1 MQTQPQ
7 VTTDKNDYQYQ
18 PEFRHGLELLEQQK
32 YQEAYALFV
41 ELAKQNPDNGY
52 AQYELAILCQMNEQY
67 GLALQSVTLAIQ
79 NLQNNSVWLAA
90 AYVQR
95 SRIYGALGN
104 TEQQLQDLNK
114 SILILPN
121 AGNMYANRGDFYHT
135 QKQYDLSEADYCKQ
149 AELEPGNAYP
159 HAALGIIAIEK
170 ENYQEA
176 EMHLSYALKL
186 DPNYYQAYTLMGDC
200 HLAGRNYVKAIECY
214 TKTLAIRH
222 GEERAEDA
230 LINRMPREFDTQIIA
245 SLETLSREQSN
256 NGYWPQLLGHLHFF
270 HGRYEESISQYEES
284 FRRCGKPVELGNMS
298 RAYYELHDYYKAR
311 YYAEKSIDMD
321 PTDDNPHCVL
331 TNSLMEMEQFEEA
344 GHVLRRY
351 LNIMPQNATAH
362 QMLADA
368 YRFISELDKALEEAN
383 TAISLASE
391 NPTNLYTRA
400 KIKHD
405 LGDLDGERC
414 DLEAALRL
422 LPTAVSQFISLR
434 CQIFQMLNRIDE
446 ADEELAKPHDET
458 WPYYLNLSVN
468 RALQGKEEEATE
480 ALKHALDLGLIRFDM
495 LRTNPLMEPLRQLP
509 QFDALIND
517 SECEYHA
524 NLAQEALNPENGESE
539 SDEVPITREGDGL
552 ICVRGEINGLPLKLV
567 FDTGAS
573 DISLSSVE
581 AAFMLKN
588 GYLEERDLGGVCNYR
603 TASGELVEGTIVNLR
618 EVKLGKVV
626 FRDLRATI
634 IKNQEAPLLLGQ
646 SMMARLM
653 KYQIDNDKK
662 TLYFMTYSRPVF
674 PFDLYCLA
682 LASVDAHN
690 YKKAAICYKMLFE
703 MMENY
708 SSGFNAAY
716 LYLLAGE
723 LDDAL
728 SMLDLLQTFLDQHPD
743 QDSKDMRVQICILRG
758 YALQCAHRFEE
769 ACDAYTL
776 LEEQQPNE
784 AIYPYSHGWTLR
796 RMDRLAEAEQILL
809 HAEAVDPQGIG
820 QKLDLG
826 YVYRALGREEE
837 AQRIWSLAADLS
849 PNATSIMAQ
858 AEALLRLGRTEEC
871 ISRVNEGVSM
881 AKSESETLQQA
892 VMYLDAATLSAE
904 LKDYDIAHEYLRTS
918 LSYSIAPYHSICGL
932 SEYEILKQIPDFDK
946 IVAEYL

>member
-214 TKTLAIRH
+214 TKSLAIRH

-230 LINRMPREFDTQIIA
+230 LINRMPRE
-245 SLETLSREQSN
+245 
-256 NGYWPQLLGHLHFF
+256 
-270 HGRYEESISQYEES
+270 
-284 FRRCGKPVELGNMS
+284 
-298 RAYYELHDYYKAR
+298 
-311 YYAEKSIDMD
+311 
-321 PTDDNPHCVL
+321 
-331 TNSLMEMEQFEEA
+331 
-344 GHVLRRY
+344 
-351 LNIMPQNATAH
+351 
-362 QMLADA
+362 
-368 YRFISELDKALEEAN
+368 
-383 TAISLASE
+383 
-391 NPTNLYTRA
+391 
-400 KIKHD
+400 
-405 LGDLDGERC
+405 
-414 DLEAALRL
+414 
-422 LPTAVSQFISLR
+422 
-434 CQIFQMLNRIDE
+434 
-446 ADEELAKPHDET
+446 
-458 WPYYLNLSVN
+458 
-468 RALQGKEEEATE
+468 
-480 ALKHALDLGLIRFDM
+480 
-495 LRTNPLMEPLRQLP
+495 
-509 QFDALIND
+509 
-517 SECEYHA
+517 
-524 NLAQEALNPENGESE
+524 
-539 SDEVPITREGDGL
+539 
-552 ICVRGEINGLPLKLV
+552 
-567 FDTGAS
+567 
-573 DISLSSVE
+573 
-581 AAFMLKN
+581 
-588 GYLEERDLGGVCNYR
+588 
-603 TASGELVEGTIVNLR
+603 
-618 EVKLGKVV
+618 
-626 FRDLRATI
+626 
-634 IKNQEAPLLLGQ
+634 
-646 SMMARLM
+646 
-653 KYQIDNDKK
+653 
-662 TLYFMTYSRPVF
+662 
-674 PFDLYCLA
+674 
-682 LASVDAHN
+682 
-690 YKKAAICYKMLFE
+690 
-703 MMENY
+703 
-708 SSGFNAAY
+708 
-716 LYLLAGE
+716 
-723 LDDAL
+723 
-728 SMLDLLQTFLDQHPD
+728 
-743 QDSKDMRVQICILRG
+743 
-758 YALQCAHRFEE
+758 
-769 ACDAYTL
+769 
-776 LEEQQPNE
+776 
-784 AIYPYSHGWTLR
+784 
-796 RMDRLAEAEQILL
+796 
-809 HAEAVDPQGIG
+809 
-820 QKLDLG
+820 
-826 YVYRALGREEE
+826 
-837 AQRIWSLAADLS
+837 
-849 PNATSIMAQ
+849 
-858 AEALLRLGRTEEC
+858 GRTEEC